1 MFRGRGTGPACVC
14 EEKEVHMD
22 VFEFAMKM
30 EKDGEGYY
38 RELAKKSSTPGLS
51 NIFTMLAKAEVVHY
65 ETFKR
70 MKENEQVKI
79 TQTKILSQ
87 VKNIFETMK
96 EEKDLESTLTQT
108 ELYHKAVEAEKLSR
122 EFYLSK
128 AGEVKD
134 ADQQRIFHQIADE
147 EKKHYLILQEIV
159 DFVSSPQTWLENSEW
174 YHLEEY

>member
-1 MFRGRGTGPACVC
+1 VIKK
-14 EEKEVHMD
+14 EEVGMD
-22 VFEFAMKM
+22 IFEFAMKM

-38 RELAKKSSTPGLS
+38 NELAKKSATPGLR

-65 ETFKR
+65 EIFRK
-70 MKENEQVKI
+70 MKENEKVKVS
-79 TQTKILSQ
+79 QTKILSQ
-87 VKNIFETMK
+87 VKNVFETMK
-96 EEKDLESTLTQT
+96 EKKDLESAITES
-108 ELYHKAVEAEKLSR
+108 ELYHEALEAEKRSR

-134 ADQQRIFHQIADE
+134 AEQKEIFHKIADE

-159 DFVSSPQTWLENSEW
+159 DFVSRPQTWLENPEW

>member
-1 MFRGRGTGPACVC
+1 
-14 EEKEVHMD
+14 MD
-22 VFEFAMKM
+22 IFEFAMKM

-38 RELAKKSSTPGLS
+38 RELAKKSSTTGLS

-65 ETFKR
+65 EIFKK
-70 MKENEQVKI
+70 MKENEKV
-79 TQTKILSQ
+79 TVGDTRILSQ
-87 VKNIFETMK
+87 VKNVFEAMK
-96 EEKDLESTLTQT
+96 EEREIEGSLTQT
-108 ELYHKAVEAEKLSR
+108 ELYHKAVEAEKRSR

-134 ADQQRIFHQIADE
+134 ADQKEIFHKIADE

-159 DFVSSPQTWLENSEW
+159 DFVARPQTWLENPEW

>member
-1 MFRGRGTGPACVC
+1 
-14 EEKEVHMD
+14 MD

-38 RELAKKSSTPGLS
+38 RELAKKSATSGLN

-65 ETFKR
+65 EIFRK
-70 MKENEQVKI
+70 MKENQKVKVSD
-79 TQTKILSQ
+79 TKILSQ
-87 VKNIFETMK
+87 VKNVFETMR
-96 EEKDLESTLTQT
+96 EEKDTESAVTQT
-108 ELYHKAVEAEKLSR
+108 DLYRKALEAEKSSR

-128 AGEVKD
+128 ASEVKD
-134 ADQQRIFHQIADE
+134 PEQKDIFHRIADE

-159 DFVSSPQTWLENSEW
+159 DFVSRPQTWLENPEW